1 MSDLRELVVRWQ
13 RGWGAARGLPE
24 AADVGAGLR
33 VRCGQL
39 GRDVEYF
46 ALDEAASVA
55 GLAELVKGE
64 PEVTWLTVPTVQPE
78 RAAAAVEAAGLVVL
92 KGSEKLMVTELSDQ
106 PRVAPPAGYRAETKI
121 EGAVVRV
128 EMLDRD
134 GEVGA
139 GGTMGIAGADG
150 IADKIGTVPA
160 HRRRGLGSAVMSALA
175 EAAPAEH
182 GLLVASE
189 DGQGL
194 YARLG
199 WRAVADVLI
208 AAPPGVRYPD

>member
-13 RGWGAARGLPE
+13 RGWGVARGLPE
-24 AADVGAGLR
+24 AADLGAGLR

-46 ALDEAASVA
+46 ALDGAASVA
-55 GLAELVKGE
+55 GLAGLVKRE
-64 PEVTWLTVPTVQPE
+64 DEVTWLTVPTVEPE

-92 KGSEKLMVTELSDQ
+92 KASEKLMVTELSEQ
-106 PRVAPPAGYRAETKI
+106 PRVPVPAGYRTETTI
-121 EGAVVRV
+121 EGPVVRV
-128 EMLDRD
+128 ELLDRE

-139 GGTMGIAGADG
+139 RGTMGIAGADG
-150 IADKIGTVPA
+150 IADKIQTMPG

-175 EAAPAEH
+175 EVAPAKH
-182 GLLVASE
+182 GILVASE
-189 DGQGL
+189 DGQAL
-194 YARLG
+194 YAKLG
-199 WRAVADVLI
+199 WRAVAGVLI